1 MNLFAVIPAYN
12 AENTIA
18 RVIHGCVAQLP
29 RENII
34 VVDDGS
40 SDRTRQLVE
49 QSGATI
55 IVHQNN
61 RGKGAG
67 LRSGFSVALK
77 NGCDGV
83 ITLDADLQH
92 DPASIPKFIEAAE
105 ANPDWGI
112 IIGTR
117 WRSGSKMPW
126 DRRLSN
132 KLTSFMLSM
141 RAGQKIS
148 DSQSGYRFIRRNV
161 MENIITREDGFMA
174 ESELLI
180 RAGKGGYKI
189 GQVDIP
195 TIYSDEGSHI
205 NKFRDTGKFISL
217 YIRSIFW

>member
-1 MNLFAVIPAYN
+1 MNVFAVIPAYN

-29 RENII
+29 RENVI

-40 SDRTRQLVE
+40 SDRTRRLVE

-55 IVHQNN
+55 IVHGKN
-61 RGKGAG
+61 RGKGGA
-67 LRSGFSVALK
+67 LRSGYSAALK
-77 NGCDGV
+77 YGCDGV

-92 DPASIPKFIEAAE
+92 DPSSIPKFIEAAE
-105 ANPDWGI
+105 SHLEWGI

-132 KLTSFMLSM
+132 KWTSLMLSL
-141 RAGQKIS
+141 RTGQKIS
-148 DSQSGYRFIRRNV
+148 DSQSGYRFICRDV
-161 MENIITREDGFMA
+161 MENVVTRENGFMA
-174 ESELLI
+174 ESEILI
-180 RAGKGGYKI
+180 RASMAGFEI
-189 GQVDIP
+189 GWVDIP

-205 NKFRDTGKFISL
+205 NKFKDSVKFISL
-217 YIRSIFW
+217 YLRSIFW

>member
-12 AENTIA
+12 ADNTIA

-29 RENII
+29 SENVI

-40 SDRTRQLVE
+40 SDRTRRLVE

-55 IVHQNN
+55 IVHKKNI
-61 RGKGAG
+61 GKGAG
-67 LRSGFSVALK
+67 LRSGFTAALK

-92 DPASIPKFIEAAE
+92 DPASIPQFIEAAE
-105 ANPDWGI
+105 ANPEWGI

-117 WRSGSKMPW
+117 WRSGSEMPW

-132 KLTSFMLSM
+132 KLTSFMLSL

-161 MENIITREDGFMA
+161 MENVITKEDGFMA
-174 ESELLI
+174 ESEILI
-180 RAGKGGYKI
+180 RAAIGGYKI
-189 GQVDIP
+189 GSVEIP

-205 NKFRDTGKFISL
+205 NKFSDTFKFISL
-217 YIRSIFW
+217 YVRSIFW

>member
-40 SDRTRQLVE
+40 SDKTRSLVE

-105 ANPDWGI
+105 ANPEW
-112 IIGTR
+112 
-117 WRSGSKMPW
+117 
-126 DRRLSN
+126 
-132 KLTSFMLSM
+132 
-141 RAGQKIS
+141 
-148 DSQSGYRFIRRNV
+148 
-161 MENIITREDGFMA
+161 
-174 ESELLI
+174 
-180 RAGKGGYKI
+180 
-189 GQVDIP
+189 
-195 TIYSDEGSHI
+195 
-205 NKFRDTGKFISL
+205 
-217 YIRSIFW
+217 

>member
-18 RVIHGCVAQLP
+18 RVIHGCVAQMP

-40 SDRTRQLVE
+40 SDRTRSLVE

-55 IVHQNN
+55 IVHQTN

-67 LRSGFSVALK
+67 LRSGFSASLK
-77 NGCDGV
+77 YGCDGV

-92 DPASIPKFIEAAE
+92 DPASIPDFLEAAE
-105 ANPDWGI
+105 TNPEWGI

-132 KLTSFMLSM
+132 KWTSIMLSL
-141 RAGQKIS
+141 RTGQKIS
-148 DSQSGYRFIRRNV
+148 DSQSGYRFIRRDVIENV
-161 MENIITREDGFMA
+161 ITKENGFMA
-174 ESELLI
+174 ETEILI
-180 RAGKGGYKI
+180 RASMKGYKI
-189 GQVDIP
+189 GSLDIP
-195 TIYSDEGSHI
+195 TIYAGEGSHI
-205 NKFRDTGKFISL
+205 NKFKDSFKFISL
-217 YIRSIFW
+217 YLRSMFW

>member
-1 MNLFAVIPAYN
+1 LNLFVVIPAYN
-12 AENTIA
+12 ADNTIA

-40 SDRTRQLVE
+40 SDKTRQLVE

-92 DPASIPKFIEAAE
+92 DPASIPKFIETAE
-105 ANPDWGI
+105 ANPEWGI

-117 WRSGSKMPW
+117 WRSGSDMPW
-126 DRRLSN
+126 ERRFSN

-161 MENIITREDGFMA
+161 MENVITKEDGFMA
-174 ESELLI
+174 ESEILI
-180 RAGKGGYKI
+180 RAGMSGYKI
-189 GQVDIP
+189 GQVEIP

-205 NKFRDTGKFISL
+205 NKFRDTVKFISL
-217 YIRSIFW
+217 YVRSIFW